1 MSNRGQRDELERL
14 CAELTRRE
22 RDAKKQK
29 RENARQQRQIDGLER
44 EIDRLERENE
54 RLKHELAGARLAG
67 AGKRRRSRRTGRKVV
82 AGVPAGRP
90 VRRTVGKLAADVRH
104 VPTRPLRRRFPASCP
119 DCGGAITVTRVEKQY
134 QEDLPPVRPLVRR
147 FDIEVGHCYD
157 VHPRMCHDV
166 SPQALN
172 PSTGSGQPQSDAALV
187 VDAEFEK
194 GGTWAGAVEQLDRH
208 RFVSVYVRA
217 TGEMGTGLDAL
228 LARGARRWMNPEDPE
243 ALGSLLDTS
252 PEAAPASGL
261 ASLPREVRSD
271 QDPADDTQPTQALA
285 PPPIAKPGFG
295 DGLSPA
301 EKLLARV
308 RELLSAY
315 LDEPRSEA
323 DVTQALGVQKT
334 QALGVQKTQA
344 SRSPRRR
351 KWCRRRRRR
360 PGTHGAGSMRRSAP
374 SSSSVSR

>member
-1 MSNRGQRDELERL
+1 
-14 CAELTRRE
+14 
-22 RDAKKQK
+22 
-29 RENARQQRQIDGLER
+29 
-44 EIDRLERENE
+44 
-54 RLKHELAGARLAG
+54 
-67 AGKRRRSRRTGRKVV
+67 
-82 AGVPAGRP
+82 
-90 VRRTVGKLAADVRH
+90 
-104 VPTRPLRRRFPASCP
+104 
-119 DCGGAITVTRVEKQY
+119 
-134 QEDLPPVRPLVRR
+134 
-147 FDIEVGHCYD
+147 
-157 VHPRMCHDV
+157 
-166 SPQALN
+166 
-172 PSTGSGQPQSDAALV
+172 
-187 VDAEFEK
+187 
-194 GGTWAGAVEQLDRH
+194 
-208 RFVSVYVRA
+208 
-217 TGEMGTGLDAL
+217 MGTGLDAL

-334 QALGVQKTQA
+334 QA